1 MVPTAQGRSALGPLL
16 VRTRAAWCPG
26 LGSIKRVKDT
36 GGGIPGDPVA
46 SGVVTNQGGMKTFHM
61 LGLHAEN
68 LPKAR
73 QAPVGRSE
81 QKVWLIGGTC

>member
-36 GGGIPGDPVA
+36 GGGEYLEILLLV
-46 SGVVTNQGGMKTFHM
+46 
-61 LGLHAEN
+61 E
-68 LPKAR
+68 
-73 QAPVGRSE
+73 
-81 QKVWLIGGTC
+81 W